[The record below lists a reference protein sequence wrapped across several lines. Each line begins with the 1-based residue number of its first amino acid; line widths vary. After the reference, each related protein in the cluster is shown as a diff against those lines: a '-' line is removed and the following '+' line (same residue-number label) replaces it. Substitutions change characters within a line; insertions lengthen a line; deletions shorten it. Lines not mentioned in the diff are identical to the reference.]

1 MDIYAVIEDETD
13 GRIRA
18 VEIDQPNAVVNLH
31 GANPYTGATT
41 ITAGTLALGES
52 GSIGGSQHIS
62 VADGATFDLSA
73 KSSGMAFN
81 STQSLGGSGVVMLPT
96 GQTVMAPGSLI
107 PGADGTVGTL
117 AFTGGGTLDIL
128 QAVTGGLMF
137 DLDTTS
143 DLVTVASGTL
153 DLGWELIEFDDFT
166 FTAGTGFGLGTYTLF
181 SADSISGALGPNVLG
196 VVDGLLTTLAI
207 DGSSLTLTAEMIPG
221 DANGDGD
228 VDDKDASIL
237 GANWRSTTATWE
249 TGDFNNDNKVD
260 DKDAAI
266 MAAHWGYGAS
276 AAESASVPEPTTLVL
291 LASAMAALLAMRRR
305 R

>member
-1 MDIYAVIEDETD
+1 
-13 GRIRA
+13 
-18 VEIDQPNAVVNLH
+18 
-31 GANPYTGATT
+31 
-41 ITAGTLALGES
+41 
-52 GSIGGSQHIS
+52 
-62 VADGATFDLSA
+62 
-73 KSSGMAFN
+73 
-81 STQSLGGSGVVMLPT
+81 
-96 GQTVMAPGSLI
+96 MAPGSLI

-181 SADSISGALGPNVLG
+181 SADSISGALGRNVLG

-266 MAAHWGYGAS
+266 MAAHWGEHAPG
-276 AAESASVPEPTTLVL
+276 ASVPEPSTIAL
-291 LASAMAALLAMRRR
+291 LLGAVAALLVWRRR
-305 R
+305 G